1 MTAPRK
7 LDDALREALRGEKAP
22 VDLRQR
28 LLAEARKRDGGRTS
42 FTFRPLLVAAAM
54 LVTVGAGMYLGRGL
68 RSGPPVASAALP
80 GLLQATSQNFRT
92 IKGLDFAG
100 RDCTD
105 KACGIWAL
113 HRVGFTAPIPACVNE
128 AGMVGGRSCAV
139 QGRKVAHYAFRDGRA
154 LYVFSGPLEGCG
166 ATPGVAQPVGGQL
179 MARAWNEGGRGY
191 VLLEPGP

>member
-22 VDLRQR
+22 MDLRQR
-28 LLAEARKRDGGRTS
+28 LMTEARKRDQGRTFS
-42 FTFRPLLVAAAM
+42 FRPLLVAATV
-54 LVTVGAGMYLGRGL
+54 LITVGAGVFLGRGL
-68 RSGPPVASAALP
+68 RQGPPVAAAALP
-80 GLLQATSQNFRT
+80 DLLQATSKNFRT
-92 IKGLDFAG
+92 IKGFDFAG

-105 KACGIWAL
+105 KACGLWAL
-113 HRVGFTAPIPACVNE
+113 HHVGFTAPVPACVSE

-166 ATPGVAQPVGGQL
+166 TAPGAAQHVEGQL
-179 MARAWNEGGRGY
+179 QAKAWNEGGRGY
-191 VLLEPGP
+191 VLLEPER